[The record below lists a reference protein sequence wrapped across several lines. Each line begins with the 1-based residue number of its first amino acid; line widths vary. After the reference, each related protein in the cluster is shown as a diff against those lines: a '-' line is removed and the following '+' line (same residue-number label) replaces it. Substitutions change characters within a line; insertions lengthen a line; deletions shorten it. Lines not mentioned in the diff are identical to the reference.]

1 MSHIPVLLNEILT
14 FARET
19 KRPVLRLFDGTFGRG
34 GHTRALLE
42 NFSQASALAFDRDPE
57 AVAYAEKEF
66 GELISSGRLVV
77 KHKDY
82 RNFSADEDGK
92 FDFMLLD
99 LGVSSPQLDI
109 AERGFSFYHDGP
121 LDMRMDL
128 TQEYTAADFV
138 NTAGEDELKQVFK
151 EYGEIPKPW
160 RVIRAI
166 MHDRKTEPFTTT
178 KQLSGLIERV
188 DGWRIKGQH
197 PATKYFMALRLV
209 VNQELEGVTEALPNL
224 MASLNEGGRLAVIT
238 FHSLEDRI
246 VKNIFRSSD
255 IGEPVVRK
263 VVTASD
269 GELAVN
275 SRSRSAKLR
284 IFERTLPFV

>member
-1 MSHIPVLLNEILT
+1 MSHIPVLLNEILA

-19 KRPVLRLFDGTFGRG
+19 KRPILRLYDGTFGRG

-42 NFSQASALAFDRDPE
+42 NFSQASALAFDRDPD
-57 AVAYAEKEF
+57 AISYAEKEF
-66 GELISSGRLVV
+66 AELISSGRLLV

-82 RNFSADEDGK
+82 RDFSPEDGK

-99 LGVSSPQLDI
+99 LGVSSPQLDV
-109 AERGFSFYHDGP
+109 AERGFSFYQDGP

-128 TQEYTAADFV
+128 TQEFTAADFV
-138 NTAGEDELKQVFK
+138 NTASEDELKRVFK

-166 MHDRKTEPFTTT
+166 MHDRKTELFTTT
-178 KQLSGLIERV
+178 RQLAGLIERV

-209 VNQELEGVTEALPNL
+209 VNQELEGVEEALPKL

-246 VKNIFRSSD
+246 VKNIFRSSEL
-255 IGEPVVRK
+255 GEPVVRK
-263 VVTASD
+263 VVTAGD
-269 GELAVN
+269 EELAVN

-284 IFERTLPFV
+284 IFERNLPFV